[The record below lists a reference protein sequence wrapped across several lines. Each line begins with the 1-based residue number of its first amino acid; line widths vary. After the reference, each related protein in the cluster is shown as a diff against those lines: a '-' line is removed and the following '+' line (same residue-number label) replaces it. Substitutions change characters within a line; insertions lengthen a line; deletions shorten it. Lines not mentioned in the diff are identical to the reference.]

1 MYVGDEEG
9 WRHPATIRVAEG
21 GLQFPLPTSS
31 FIWKNKSS
39 SCSRGGGVSSQGRTF
54 FMANDFS
61 PQLSPYPPR
70 HRPLLPQ
77 GCYWW
82 VPIPHQGISPFKLS
96 HHRMVLGKLK
106 SAEGSAAPCSCHH
119 KQLRDLQV
127 GKSWG
132 DWKSNDLFYGLNQGR
147 TTSEPTA
154 VQLT

>member
-61 PQLSPYPPR
+61 PPGVSLPIEASTPSSPR
-70 HRPLLPQ
+70 LLLMGSHSTPGYFSFQ
-77 GCYWW
+77 AEPSQDGS
-82 VPIPHQGISPFKLS
+82 GETEIS
-96 HHRMVLGKLK
+96 
-106 SAEGSAAPCSCHH
+106 
-119 KQLRDLQV
+119 
-127 GKSWG
+127 
-132 DWKSNDLFYGLNQGR
+132 
-147 TTSEPTA
+147 
-154 VQLT
+154 